1 MSNGKVSRKAMSWYG
16 TLFWQVLVLVL
27 LLLIWEAAR
36 RLGLG
41 RAVVLQGPGAV
52 WTALVNLLA
61 GDELWPNF
69 WATIWPMLTALFLS
83 AVVGIPLG
91 LVLGLLGRVDRIV
104 APYLSALNSMPR
116 IALAPIFI
124 IIFGIDSS
132 AKVALA
138 FSVVVFI
145 MILNA
150 RAGVSAADPEA
161 MRMMTTLGASKRQII
176 TKVVLPAAVPSILSG
191 FRLGLIYA
199 LLGVITSELIAAKD
213 GLGQLIA
220 VYAASFNLATVY
232 AILVILMI
240 TAASMNGLSEVIE
253 RRLLRWQPPM
263 AA

>member
-1 MSNGKVSRKAMSWYG
+1 MA
-16 TLFWQVLVLVL
+16 Q
-27 LLLIWEAAR
+27 
-36 RLGLG
+36 
-41 RAVVLQGPGAV
+41 
-52 WTALVNLLA
+52 
-61 GDELWPNF
+61 
-69 WATIWPMLTALFLS
+69 
-83 AVVGIPLG
+83 
-91 LVLGLLGRVDRIV
+91 LLGHD
-104 APYLSALNSMPR
+104 
-116 IALAPIFI
+116 LADADG

-138 FSVVVFI
+138 FSVMVFI

-220 VYAASFNLATVY
+220 THAAAFNLAYVY

-240 TAASMNGLSEVIE
+240 TAAALNGLSEVVE

>member
-1 MSNGKVSRKAMSWYG
+1 MIARSKRRNALTWYG
-16 TLFWQVLVLVL
+16 ALLWQVLVLVAVL
-27 LLLIWEAAR
+27 LLWELAH

-41 RAVVLQGPGAV
+41 RPVVVQSPGAV
-52 WTALVNLLA
+52 WSTLLSLVT

-69 WATIWPMLTALFLS
+69 WATIWPMTLALSLS
-83 AVVGIPLG
+83 AAVGIPIGLALG
-91 LVLGLLGRVDRIV
+91 LFERVDRVV

-116 IALAPIFI
+116 IALAPVFI
-124 IIFGIDSS
+124 IIFGIDAS
-132 AKVALA
+132 AKIALA

-161 MRMMTTLGASKRQII
+161 MKMMTTLGATKRQIVS
-176 TKVVLPAAVPSILSG
+176 KVVLPAAVPSILSG

-220 VYAASFNLATVY
+220 TNAASFNLAFVY

-240 TAASMNGLSEVIE
+240 TAAVLNGLSEVVE
-253 RRLLRWQPPM
+253 RRLLRWRAPL
-263 AA
+263 AS